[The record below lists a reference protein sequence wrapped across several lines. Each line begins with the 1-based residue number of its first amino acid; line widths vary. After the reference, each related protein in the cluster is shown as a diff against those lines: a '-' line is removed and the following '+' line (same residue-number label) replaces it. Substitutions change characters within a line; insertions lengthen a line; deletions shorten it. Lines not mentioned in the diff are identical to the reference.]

1 MEEHDR
7 LALTA
12 LDEGH
17 RRTLDVD
24 ELFGDHAADGTRA
37 DEFGYRSDRLRYSA
51 VDLSLT
57 AIGQVIGGL
66 ILLTFAADRLVLA
79 AARLS
84 RRSGL
89 SPVLIGAVVVGL
101 GTSLP
106 EMLVSG
112 LAAAEPNGMDLALG
126 NIVGSN
132 IANIALVL
140 GLSVMLSPIVGQGA
154 ILRREGGLMMLGMAA
169 LGVLA
174 WDGVLSLGDGVILG
188 VGLVVALTLLVVWS
202 QRDGA
207 AIDLDEIGRE
217 EDVRPGVEALFGV
230 GSLGLTLLGAQ
241 LLVTGAH
248 AVAAGLGVSE
258 AVIGLT
264 LVAVG
269 TSLPELATALAAAR
283 RGENDLVL
291 GNVLGSN
298 LFNALG
304 VGGVAGIVGN
314 GALQS
319 DFGPSLLI
327 MLGVA
332 VLAGVLATVGN
343 RLDRWQ
349 GAVLL
354 VSYPVVLFLI

>member
-1 MEEHDR
+1 MN
-7 LALTA
+7 
-12 LDEGH
+12 
-17 RRTLDVD
+17 
-24 ELFGDHAADGTRA
+24 
-37 DEFGYRSDRLRYSA
+37 
-51 VDLSLT
+51 LSLFSVL
-57 AIGQVIGGL
+57 QVVAGL
-66 ILLTFAADRLVLA
+66 VLLTFAADRLVLA

-84 RRSGL
+84 KRSGL

-112 LAAAEPNGMDLALG
+112 LAAAEPGGMDLALG

-132 IANIALVL
+132 VANIGLVL
-140 GLSVMLSPIVGQGA
+140 GLSVVMSPIVGQGRV
-154 ILRREGGLMMLGMAA
+154 LRREGGLMLIGMVA
-169 LGVLA
+169 LTVLA
-174 WDGVLSLGDGVILG
+174 WDGDLTAGEGTVLGLGL
-188 VGLVVALTLLVVWS
+188 LAALTLLVIWS
-202 QRDGA
+202 QKDGA
-207 AIDLDEIGRE
+207 DIDLDEIGSIE
-217 EDVRPGVEALFGV
+217 EIRPGVEMVFGIA
-230 GSLGLTLLGAQ
+230 SLGVTLLGAQ
-241 LLVTGAH
+241 LLVTGAE
-248 AVAAGLGVSE
+248 AVALGLGVSE

-264 LVAVG
+264 LVAIG

-283 RGENDLVL
+283 RNENDLVL

-314 GALQS
+314 GGFEAA
-319 DFGPSLLI
+319 FNPSLVA

-332 VLAGVLATVGN
+332 VLAGVLATIGN

-354 VSYPVVLFLI
+354 ASYPVLVFLF